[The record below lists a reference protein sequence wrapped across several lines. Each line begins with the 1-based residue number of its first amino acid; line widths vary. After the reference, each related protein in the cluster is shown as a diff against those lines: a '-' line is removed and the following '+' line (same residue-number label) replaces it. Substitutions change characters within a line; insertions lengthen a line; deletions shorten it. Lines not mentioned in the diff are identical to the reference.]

1 MKRAVIIGAS
11 SGIGR
16 QVAQLL
22 VQDGWHVGLAARR
35 IDKLQELKRINEER
49 VKTIEMDVT
58 NPEATTQLRTLI
70 SQMGGM
76 NLFFYAAGI
85 GKQNPLLDEQIEL
98 GTIETNAM
106 GFTRMVGEAFRY
118 YAERAG
124 GHIAVISSI
133 AGTKGLGPAPSYS
146 ATKALQNT
154 YLQALEQ
161 LSNSRNLNIAFTDIR
176 PGFVQTELL
185 FPQNNENDENATQ
198 QYPMLMSAQ
207 KVAKLIVKAIYKKRH
222 KVVIDWRWRLLTSL
236 WRCIPNVIWR
246 KLNLLRQ

>member
-35 IDKLQELKRINEER
+35 TDKLEELKCISEER

-58 NPEATTQLRTLI
+58 KQAATTQLQTLI
-70 SQMGGM
+70 SQIGGM

-85 GKQNPLLDEQIEL
+85 GKQNPMLDEQIEL
-98 GTIETNAM
+98 DTVETNAL

-118 YAERAG
+118 FAERTG
-124 GHIAVISSI
+124 GHIAAISSI

-161 LSNSRNLNIAFTDIR
+161 LANSRKLNITFTDIQ

-185 FPQNNENDENATQ
+185 FPQSGEIDENDVQ
-198 QYPMLMSAQ
+198 QYPMPMSAQ

-222 KVVIDWRWRLLTSL
+222 KVVIDWRWRLLTNM
-236 WRCIPNVIWR
+236 WRCIPNVVWR
-246 KLNLLRQ
+246 KLNLLRK

>member
-1 MKRAVIIGAS
+1 MKRAIIIGAS

-22 VQDGWHVGLAARR
+22 VQDGWHVGHAARR
-35 IDKLQELKRINEER
+35 TERLEELKRINKER

-58 NPEATTQLRTLI
+58 KETATTQLRTLI
-70 SQMGGM
+70 TQIGGM

-85 GKQNPLLDEQIEL
+85 GKQNPMLDEQIEL
-98 GTIETNAM
+98 STVETNAL

-118 YAERAG
+118 FAERAG
-124 GHIAVISSI
+124 GHIAVISSV

-161 LSNSRNLNIAFTDIR
+161 LANSRNLNIAFTDIQ

-185 FPQNNENDENATQ
+185 FPQSDVDNENESQ

-236 WRCIPNVIWR
+236 WRCIPNCVWR